1 MELAAPDLRLEHAVL
16 RATPASP
23 WSTQSCVPHR
33 QSCRWLA
40 SGLPPFKPIR
50 PSMWG
55 RHSCTQPTFVGEAL
69 VVGQPFQ
76 SAAGFR
82 AGLGPLYPLPS
93 STQSLPPWSRPPG
106 LPHRPFR
113 GARSL
118 ACHTGSHAGGR
129 LVRLSHP
136 YSGGRALMCGGLS
149 LWGRTVI
156 ARLRKFAALISEDS
170 RESCG
175 KSRSRHYRT
184 ETFNQRQCG
193 QCMSNAARAN
203 SRLRT
208 H

>member
-1 MELAAPDLRLEHAVL
+1 MPPHLFGCGSAALWFAFSVP
-16 RATPASP
+16 SM
-23 WSTQSCVPHR
+23 SCP
-33 QSCRWLA
+33 
-40 SGLPPFKPIR
+40 
-50 PSMWG
+50 MWG
-55 RHSCTQPTFVGEAL
+55 RLSSRPW
-69 VVGQPFQ
+69 P
-76 SAAGFR
+76 
-82 AGLGPLYPLPS
+82 PLP
-93 STQSLPPWSRPPG
+93 TALPHPIAAAKWSKPPR
-106 LPHRPFR
+106 LPHRLSLWSKPRGLPCRPLR

-136 YSGGRALMCGGLS
+136 YSGAGTLMCGSLS
-149 LWGRTVI
+149 LWGHTVI
-156 ARLRKFAALISEDS
+156 AGLRKFAALISEDS